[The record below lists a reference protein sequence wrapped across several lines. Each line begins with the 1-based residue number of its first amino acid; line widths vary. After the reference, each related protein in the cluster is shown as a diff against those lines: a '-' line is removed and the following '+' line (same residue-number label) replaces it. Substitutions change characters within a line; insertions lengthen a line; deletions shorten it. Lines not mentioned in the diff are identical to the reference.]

1 MRTFIR
7 AKQSEP
13 VKHLLLPGL
22 WMCLAASLNSGCGS
36 APENKSFARAENG
49 RILINGKPCYFL
61 GANLWYAPILA
72 CSSGPKAMRASPPK
86 SNPFSSMPPGNTT
99 TVCSTD
105 STICSPNSDSAACRP
120 YSI

>member
-72 CSSGPKAMRASPPK
+72 STGEG
-86 SNPFSSMPPGNTT
+86 GNRPRLAREL
-99 TVCSTD
+99 D
-105 STICSPNSDSAACRP
+105 SLAACGITNLRVLVGAEGDAGVT
-120 YSI
+120 IVTLK